1 MEEEE
6 NEREEKSLVVSNSI
20 DNAALISSAL
30 LELFIFPFRLDFY
43 FLFLYFVLYF
53 RTIFLPYV
61 INPFLLIRKTSSKLC
76 ESNLEAGWENGDG
89 KKLKKISLWIISN
102 YLMTQFNDV
111 KFVFDLYSSNRLEYC
126 TRDSTIQLIFFARNK
141 RLHCSSIT
149 IM

>member
-6 NEREEKSLVVSNSI
+6 NDREEKSLVVSNSI

-61 INPFLLIRKTSSKLC
+61 INPFLFIRKTSPKLC
-76 ESNLEAGWENGDG
+76 ESNLKAGWENGDG
-89 KKLKKISLWIISN
+89 EKWKK
-102 YLMTQFNDV
+102 D
-111 KFVFDLYSSNRLEYC
+111 FVVDN
-126 TRDSTIQLIFFARNK
+126 IQLP
-141 RLHCSSIT
+141 HDT
-149 IM
+149 I